1 MNDWM
6 ELWKPALL
14 GIIEGLTEFVPV
26 SSTGHLIIAGHFLH
40 YGSPEFE
47 IIIQLGAM
55 LALTWCTKDRILA
68 LSGNLGLRPE
78 GRPFLVKVGV
88 AFVPAAIVGFL
99 FHDTIEE
106 YLFHPEFVASMLV
119 AGGILILLIDRPGDR
134 GGLEELEKM
143 SFAQALAIGLG
154 QCLALMP
161 GVSRSGSTI
170 VTGLVAGLSR
180 SAATEFSFFLA
191 LPTMYAAGFYTMFK
205 ARDHL
210 VDELGVGM
218 LVGLATAYVSSVV
231 VIRAFLAFVQTNT
244 LRPFGWYRIVF
255 GVVLLA
261 FFAWTGAGLTPE

>member
-1 MNDWM
+1 M

-14 GIIEGLTEFVPV
+14 GILEGLTEFVPV
-26 SSTGHLIIAGHFLH
+26 SSTGHLIIAGYFLD
-40 YGSPEFE
+40 YGSSEFE
-47 IIIQLGAM
+47 ILIQLGAM
-55 LALTWCTKDRILA
+55 LALTWCTKDRILE
-68 LSGNLGLRPE
+68 LSGNLGLQPE
-78 GRPFLVKVGV
+78 GRPFLLKIGV

-106 YLFHPEFVASMLV
+106 YLFHPTFVATMLV
-119 AGGILILLIDRPGDR
+119 AGGVLILVIDRPGER

-170 VTGLVAGLSR
+170 VTALVAGLSR
-180 SAATEFSFFLA
+180 AAATEFSFFLA
-191 LPTMYAAGFYTMFK
+191 LPTMYAACFYTMFK
-205 ARDHL
+205 ARDRL

-218 LVGLATAYVSSVV
+218 LVGLLTAYVSSVI
-231 VIRAFLAFVQTNT
+231 VIRAFLKFVQTNS

-255 GVVLLA
+255 GLVLLA
-261 FFAWTGAGLTPE
+261 FFAWSGLELTPE